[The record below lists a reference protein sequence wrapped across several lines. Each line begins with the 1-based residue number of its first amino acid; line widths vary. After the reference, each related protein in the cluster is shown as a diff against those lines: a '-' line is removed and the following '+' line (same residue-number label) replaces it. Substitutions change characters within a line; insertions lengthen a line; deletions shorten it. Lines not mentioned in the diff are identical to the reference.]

1 MVAPLVKLLSV
12 MQHRAIALLLHCPDD
27 LVDAL
32 LDVALTSAT
41 PRKNPPDERAI
52 TRFRCFIDPNLHE

>member
-1 MVAPLVKLLSV
+1 

-52 TRFRCFIDPNLHE
+52 TRFRCFIDPNLHK